1 MVGNTNGTG
10 LGLGKLGHGLPG
22 VDNGDGVV
30 NGNIGV
36 IGEGE
41 QFGAGL
47 ESHGPVHE
55 VEVEVGELELGQTLI
70 EGSLDIVGVMLGV
83 PQLGGLELMV
93 NRLILPCQAAGRP
106 TMKRCS
112 RLRPGTSW

>member
-1 MVGNTNGTG
+1 MVNGMVGNTNGTG

-41 QFGAGL
+41 EFGAGL
-47 ESHGPVHE
+47 ERHGPVHE
-55 VEVEVGELELGQTLI
+55 VEVEVGQFELGQTLI

-83 PQLGGLELMV
+83 PQLGGLVVMV
-93 NRLILPCQAAGRP
+93 NTLSSPVVQQAD
-106 TMKRCS
+106 
-112 RLRPGTSW
+112 LQ